1 MYMYFGLSSIC
12 CYTVYPPF
20 SLPLTFL
27 PFVPFSLYHLSPPPL
42 PPSPLR
48 SSSGGA
54 IFSIAGITTVDTIV
68 MIFAVFSMIQCI
80 RSLVKSLHFAKIVKT
95 FFIKKYNYKLKFHQ
109 VLPLFNLWFLM
120 VVISNL
126 LVLVGSLIK
135 ILLNLNVRCCTI
147 PVWQSRVE
155 IKHCSI
161 AYFDRITSSKAL

>member
-1 MYMYFGLSSIC
+1 M
-12 CYTVYPPF
+12 VYPPF

-27 PFVPFSLYHLSPPPL
+27 PFVPFSLYHLPPHH
-42 PPSPLR
+42 PSFL
-48 SSSGGA
+48 SSGGA
-54 IFSIAGITTVDTIV
+54 IFSIAGITTVDTVV

-120 VVISNL
+120 VVVSNL

-147 PVWQSRVE
+147 QVWQSWVE

-161 AYFDRITSSKAL
+161 AYFDRITLFEAL